1 MQGRRK
7 KYSNKSLVC
16 KALIWAS
23 FVFAFTSKT
32 CAQDFEYGG
41 DGLLILEPK
50 IQNYTLDDY
59 AYVYEKNGKDFISLP
74 QLASYTG
81 FKYEKEGSTYKI
93 SWALT
98 PSNVLINLV
107 DRSIEVD
114 GIKQMMEP
122 NDVKYI
128 ENTLFVSTS
137 FLERVFKIKTEID
150 YLNMSMSV
158 DALQDFPTTIKK
170 NLEKNRAGGLYSY
183 QRDSFK
189 DYDFDNRWFGAPVL
203 DVTLGKGWNHNKN
216 GMTSNS
222 DNYALN
228 FAGIAAGLDVTAYLS
243 GDSARDRKPTARI
256 TGSREFLEE
265 PGNPLLLKRMEI
277 GDVSG
282 VNNSYFTNSSYGRGI
297 SLSSFKDLILSADKT
312 IDITGP
318 LQEGWQVE
326 LYWNDQLMGYR
337 QNGVAGR
344 YNFENLPV
352 SYGLNTF
359 KLMFYGPYGETRT
372 EYKRYYSGTSPVKKG
387 EFGYTID
394 AFQPERYLIEDHMD
408 LDETRKTSKSV
419 FDMTGYYGLTDNL
432 TLMSGYTQTPDYEH
446 TSVQN
451 FGMAGMQYAI
461 DGLSVQYNLE
471 RNLDTDR
478 MGQHIEA
485 QGDVYI
491 GTIFASADNYNKI
504 HSPISARGNDYMENA
519 YEARLSGLLPYNMP
533 YYVSYRFGS
542 YEDSPQ
548 KFHDVST
555 RISKQVKHGINL
567 TLENT
572 YYHTTHGG
580 EDRDEVQFGAYKW
593 WGNFSSEAW
602 ITYDVKPDSEFKEF
616 RLRGDWRTGR
626 RTYLTAEYIRDLR
639 RDMDSIAVSAG
650 KVFDF
655 GGLTLTLRADRDK
668 NISAY
673 LTYNIS
679 FAKEP
684 DRINV
689 FATGNSRFGE
699 TGSVY
704 VNLKDENGEPLEGV
718 GLNAN
723 GLEKEVY
730 TDESGHALLPDL
742 QTYEKTIVV
751 VDDETLPDIAL
762 YPEKE
767 EQKLVL
773 RPGTIR
779 TVDINFVHKG
789 AVEGRLE
796 NTYDHM
802 MFGYEISAYDE
813 NGEQVLST
821 FADTDG
827 YFVLEGLKYGTYK
840 LVVTK
845 DGINLGVLQKVVVDD
860 VLIYLDNEI
869 DLNEEPLGDEEFDTT
884 FFDLNEFDDDYEYK
898 LSEKRAE
905 DLGVESVSD
914 DEDIQQKAAQE
925 LEEIEI
931 TEQKSVNDEEFN
943 VSQEPE
949 TKPQEFNVSQEP
961 ETEPQEFNVSQEP
974 ETKPQE
980 FNVSQEP
987 ETKPQEFNV
996 SHKGQEKTKNFHV
1009 SMLNQ

>member
-1 MQGRRK
+1 MQEQRRK
-7 KYSNKSLVC
+7 YLNKSLIYKVFV
-16 KALIWAS
+16 WAC
-23 FVFAFTSKT
+23 FAFVSTAAY
-32 CAQDFEYGG
+32 AQDFEYGG
-41 DGLLILEPK
+41 DGLLILEPR
-50 IQNYTLDDY
+50 IQNYTLEDY

-74 QLASYTG
+74 QLVSYTG
-81 FKYEKEGSTYKI
+81 FKVEKEGSLYKI
-93 SWALT
+93 SWALK
-98 PSNVLINLV
+98 PSVVVIDLQN
-107 DRSIEVD
+107 RFIEVD
-114 GIKQMMEP
+114 GVKQAMEP
-122 NDVKYI
+122 NDIKYI
-128 ENTLFVSTS
+128 ENTVFVSTS
-137 FLERVFKIKTEID
+137 FLERVFGIKTEID
-150 YLNMSMSV
+150 YLNMSMTV
-158 DALQDFPTTIKK
+158 DAPQDFPTTIKK

-189 DYDFDNRWFGAPVL
+189 DYDFDNRWFGTPVL
-203 DVTLGKGWNHNKN
+203 DVTLGKGWNHTSN
-216 GMTSNS
+216 GTTSNS
-222 DNYALN
+222 DNYVLN
-228 FAGIAAGLDVTAYLS
+228 FAGLAAGLDVTAYLS
-243 GDSARDRKPTARI
+243 GDSDHDRKPTARI

-265 PGNPLLLKRMEI
+265 PENPLHLKRMEI

-282 VNNSYFTNSSYGRGI
+282 VSNSYFTNASYGRGVT
-297 SLSSFKDLILSADKT
+297 LSSFKDLILSADKT

-359 KLMFYGPYGETRT
+359 KLVFYGPYGETKT

-387 EFGYTID
+387 EFGYTFN
-394 AFQPERYLIEDHMD
+394 AFQPERYLIEDHRD
-408 LDETRKTSKSV
+408 IDPDRQTSKSLLE
-419 FDMTGYYGLTDNL
+419 MTGYYGLTDNL
-432 TLMSGYTQTPDYEH
+432 TLMSGYTQTPNDDKND
-446 TSVQN
+446 VQN
-451 FGMAGMQYAI
+451 FGMAGLQYAI
-461 DGLSVQYNLE
+461 DGLSLQYNLE
-471 RNLDTDR
+471 QNLDTDR
-478 MGQHIEA
+478 TGQHLEA

-491 GTIFASADNYNKI
+491 GTLYASADKYNKI
-504 HSPISARGNDYMENA
+504 HSPVSSRGNDYMKDQ

-542 YEDSPQ
+542 YEESPQ

-555 RISKQVKHGINL
+555 RVSKQVRNGFNL

-580 EDRDEVQFGAYKW
+580 DDRDEVQFGAYKW
-593 WGNFSSEAW
+593 WGKFSSEAW
-602 ITYDVKPDSEFKEF
+602 LTYDVKPDAEFKEF

-626 RTYLTAEYIRDLR
+626 RTYFTAEYTRDLK
-639 RDMDSIAVSAG
+639 RDMDSISISAG

-655 GGLTLTLRADRDK
+655 GGLTLTLRADRDE
-668 NISAY
+668 NISTY

-684 DRINV
+684 DKLNL

-704 VNLKDENGEPLEGV
+704 ATLKDENGEPLEGV
-718 GLNAN
+718 GVNAN

-730 TDESGHALLPDL
+730 TNEEGKVLLPDL
-742 QTYEKTIVV
+742 QTYEKTIVQI
-751 VDDETLPDIAL
+751 DDETLPDIAL
-762 YPEKE
+762 SPEKQE
-767 EQKLVL
+767 YKVVL

-779 TVDINFVHKG
+779 DLNIDFVHKG
-789 AVEGRLE
+789 ALEGRLE
-796 NTYDHM
+796 NTYDRM

-813 NGEQVLST
+813 NDELAVST
-821 FADTDG
+821 FADTEG
-827 YFVLEGLKYGTYK
+827 YFVLEGLKYGSYR
-840 LVVTK
+840 LVVNK
-845 DGINLGVLQKVVVDD
+845 DGEILGELKKVVVDD
-860 VLIYLDNEI
+860 VSVYLEKEI
-869 DLNEEPLGDEEFDTT
+869 ELDEEPWNEESFDTS

-925 LEEIEI
+925 LNEIEV
-931 TEQKSVNDEEFN
+931 TEQKSVNDEEFD

-949 TKPQEFNVSQEP
+949 AEPAEFDVSQEP
-961 ETEPQEFNVSQEP
+961 ETEPVEFDVSQEP
-974 ETKPQE
+974 ETEPVE
-980 FNVSQEP
+980 FDVSQEP
-987 ETKPQEFNV
+987 EAEPTEFNV
-996 SHKGQEKTKNFHV
+996 SHKNHEQPKNLHI

>member
-1 MQGRRK
+1 M
-7 KYSNKSLVC
+7 
-16 KALIWAS
+16 
-23 FVFAFTSKT
+23 
-32 CAQDFEYGG
+32 
-41 DGLLILEPK
+41 ILEPNV
-50 IQNYTLDDY
+50 QSYTLEDY
-59 AYVYEKNGKDFISLP
+59 AYVYEKNGKDYISLP

-81 FKYEKEGSTYKI
+81 FKTEKEANVYRI

-98 PSNVLINLV
+98 PQNVAIDLANRTV
-107 DRSIEVD
+107 EADGVKRSL
-114 GIKQMMEP
+114 EP
-122 NDVKYI
+122 NEVKYI
-128 ENTLFVSTS
+128 DNTVFLSTE
-137 FLERVFKIKTEID
+137 FLERVFSIKSEID
-150 YLNMSMSV
+150 YLNMSMKM
-158 DALQDFPTTIKK
+158 DANQDFPTTIKK

-183 QRDSFK
+183 ERDSFK
-189 DYDFDNRWFGAPVL
+189 DYSFDNRWFGTPVL
-203 DVTLGKGWNHNKN
+203 DVTLGKGWNHSSN
-216 GMTSNS
+216 GSTTNS

-228 FAGIAAGLDVTAYLS
+228 FAGLAAGLDVTAYLAGS
-243 GDSARDRKPTARI
+243 SYNDRKPTARI

-265 PGNPLLLKRMEI
+265 PGNPIHLKRLEV

-282 VNNSYFTNSSYGRGI
+282 VNNSYFTDTSYGRGV

-359 KLMFYGPYGETRT
+359 KLVFYGPYGETRT

-387 EFGYTID
+387 EFGYTLD

-408 LDETRKTSKSV
+408 LDGERKTSKSV
-419 FDMTGYYGLTDNL
+419 LDMTGYYGLTDNL
-432 TLMSGYTQTPDYEH
+432 TLMSGYTQTPNYER
-446 TSVQN
+446 TDVQN
-451 FGMAGMQYAI
+451 FGMAGLQYAI

-471 RNLDTDR
+471 RNLDTNR
-478 MGQHIEA
+478 MGQHLEA

-491 GTIFASADNYNKI
+491 GTLFASADNYNKI
-504 HSPISARGNDYMENA
+504 HSPASARGNDYMKDQ

-542 YEDSPQ
+542 YEESPQ
-548 KFHDVST
+548 KFHDIST
-555 RISKQVKHGINL
+555 RISKQVRNGVNL

-580 EDRDEVQFGAYKW
+580 DDRDEVQFGAYKW
-593 WGNFSSEAW
+593 WGKFSSEAW
-602 ITYDVKPDSEFKEF
+602 ISYDVKPNQEFREF
-616 RLRGDWRTGR
+616 RLRGDWRAGR
-626 RTYLTAEYIRDLR
+626 RTYFTAEYIRDLR
-639 RDMDSIAVSAG
+639 RDMDSISLSAG
-650 KVFDF
+650 KVFNF
-655 GGLTLTLRADRDK
+655 GGLTLTVRADRDK

-684 DRINV
+684 NKAHI

-730 TDESGHALLPDL
+730 TDEEGHALLPDL
-742 QTYEKTIVV
+742 QTYEKTILM
-751 VDDETLPDIAL
+751 VDEETLPDIAL
-762 YPEKE
+762 YPEKD
-767 EQKLVL
+767 EQKIVL

-779 TVDINFVHKG
+779 TLDIPFVHKG
-789 AVEGRLE
+789 GVEGKLE
-796 NTYDHM
+796 NTYDSM
-802 MFGYEISAYDE
+802 MFGYEVIAYDE
-813 NGEQVLST
+813 NGEQALST
-821 FADTDG
+821 FTDTDG
-827 YFVLEGLKYGTYK
+827 YFVLEGLKYGKYR
-840 LVVTK
+840 LSVVK
-845 DGINLGVLQKVVVDD
+845 DGETLGGLKEVVVDD
-860 VLIYLDNEI
+860 VSIYLEKEI
-869 DLNEEPLGDEEFDTT
+869 DLNEQPKEDDSYDAA
-884 FFDLNEFDDDYEYK
+884 FFDLDEFSDDYEYK

-905 DLGVESVSD
+905 ELGVESVSD
-914 DEDIQQKAAQE
+914 VEPSADEEDLQLKAAAE
-925 LEEIEI
+925 LEQMEMAED
-931 TEQKSVNDEEFN
+931 EQAE
-943 VSQEPE
+943 
-949 TKPQEFNVSQEP
+949 PQEFNVSQEP
-961 ETEPQEFNVSQEP
+961 TAEPQEFNVSQEPTADPQEFNVSQEP

-996 SHKGQEKTKNFHV
+996 SHKGHEKTKNFHV
-1009 SMLNQ
+1009 SMLDQ